1 MDAKVCASAAS
12 LATAATPADV
22 AAIAAR
28 TAPGRPGRT
37 APLHHALVAI
47 VCVLGAAQAVLA
59 GASADA
65 LDPADTVRIVAPA
78 SPADPAD
85 PADPAV
91 ATHDTAVRQV
101 VLGIISFTR
110 WPTTPVRLHL
120 CVTGRPDYA
129 GGLTDTLQAG
139 STLLDVQRVRFDDP
153 ALGMACD
160 IVYLGNLGADERARV
175 RAALAGHPV
184 LTIAEHDPSCTA
196 GGMFCLNVD
205 GEHVSFDI
213 NLDAV
218 ARSGVRVHPSV
229 LNLARRPGAP

>member
-12 LATAATPADV
+12 LATAATPAGA

-28 TAPGRPGRT
+28 AAPGHPGRT
-37 APLHHALVAI
+37 APLRHALVAI
-47 VCVLGAAQAVLA
+47 VCVLGAAQAMLA
-59 GASADA
+59 GATAGAD
-65 LDPADTVRIVAPA
+65 DPVDTVRIVAA
-78 SPADPAD
+78 TSPADPAM
-85 PADPAV
+85 AS
-91 ATHDTAVRQV
+91 HDTAVRQV
-101 VLGIISFTR
+101 VLGIISFTH

-129 GGLTDTLQAG
+129 RGLTDTLQAG

-153 ALGMACD
+153 ALGIACD
-160 IVYLGNLGADERARV
+160 VVYLGNLSADERARV
-175 RAALAGHPV
+175 RAAVAGHPV
-184 LTIAEHDPSCTA
+184 LTISEHDPSCTA

-205 GEHVSFDI
+205 GERVSFDI

-218 ARSGVRVHPSV
+218 ARSGVRVHPNV

>member
-12 LATAATPADV
+12 LATAATPAGA

-37 APLHHALVAI
+37 APLRHALVAI

-59 GASADA
+59 GASAEAVDPVDMVQMVA
-65 LDPADTVRIVAPA
+65 AASPTPAD
-78 SPADPAD
+78 S
-85 PADPAV
+85 AV
-91 ATHDTAVRQV
+91 VSHDTAVRQV
-101 VLGIISFTR
+101 VLGIVSFTH

-129 GGLTDTLQAG
+129 SGLTDTLQAG

-153 ALGMACD
+153 ALGIACD
-160 IVYLGNLGADERARV
+160 IVYLGNLSADERARV

-184 LTIAEHDPSCTA
+184 LTISEHDPSCTS

-205 GEHVSFDI
+205 GERVSFDI

-218 ARSGVRVHPSV
+218 ARSGVRVHPNV